1 MRIEWSPVALDD
13 RDRIFDYYDIEEDSP
28 RAAILVDERIAQQ
41 IEVLIDHPEF
51 GRPGRVDDTRELVIS
66 KTPYVVAY
74 RIMGDA
80 IRILRVLHGK
90 QLWPGDIRE

>member
-90 QLWPGDIRE
+90 QLWSGDIRE

>member
-1 MRIEWSPVALDD
+1 MNGRLWRSTTGIAFSTTT
-13 RDRIFDYYDIEEDSP
+13 DIEQDSP
-28 RAAILVDERIAQQ
+28 RAAILVDERIARQ
-41 IEVLIDHPEF
+41 IVVLIDHPEF

-74 RIMGDA
+74 RIIGDA

-90 QLWPGDIRE
+90 QLWPDDIQE

>member
-1 MRIEWSPVALDD
+1 M
-13 RDRIFDYYDIEEDSP
+13 
-28 RAAILVDERIAQQ
+28 VDERIARQ

-66 KTPYVVAY
+66 KASYVVAY
-74 RIMGDA
+74 RIIGDA

-90 QLWPGDIRE
+90 QLWPDDIQE

>member
-1 MRIEWSPVALDD
+1 VRIEWSPVALDD
-13 RDRIFDYYDIEEDSP
+13 RDRIFDYYDIEQDSP
-28 RAAILVDERIAQQ
+28 RAAILVDERIGRQ

-74 RIMGDA
+74 HIIGDT

-90 QLWPGDIRE
+90 QLWPDDIQE